1 MTHELPGSEEALMKR
16 VCGKSG
22 KDLDGTSGTCW
33 NNEWWAGWESNPR
46 RPFGEDYEFAAR
58 ADSRAEKYKSCV
70 ELCISTRSRL
80 NPGIP
85 LHSYPQN
92 PYRYPYFLWKLC
104 GTLAEAAS
112 TSLPINRFKISD
124 LEDICGR
131 CWNSREA
138 LQGGRQPE
146 SNRPGSV

>member
-1 MTHELPGSEEALMKR
+1 MKR

-46 RPFGEDYEFAAR
+46 RPFGEDYESAAR
-58 ADSRAEKYKSCV
+58 VDSRAEKYESCV
-70 ELCISTRSRL
+70 ELCVSTRSRL
-80 NPGIP
+80 DPGIP
-85 LHSYPQN
+85 LHSYRQN

-138 LQGGRQPE
+138 LQGGRQPIPTIA
-146 SNRPGSV
+146 RKAPPGLTPALP